1 MTRLSSAPADETLEA
16 TLQFHT
22 DVRAPYRSKSLSNN
36 IIRDMWNQNHPSSRQ
51 ACTRSSKV
59 LLRVTVGI
67 FAPSA
72 TRAQDNS
79 CFSRIDFQRQEDV
92 LLCVALFHPDQKKR
106 LHVDAQIKTMHQSPT
121 KQLLTEIIYHQI
133 TLDTSRMIYSGLDT

>member
-1 MTRLSSAPADETLEA
+1 MTRVSSAPADETLEA

-51 ACTRSSKV
+51 ACTRPSKV

-79 CFSRIDFQRQEDV
+79 CFGRIDFQDV

-106 LHVDAQIKTMHQSPT
+106 LHVDAQIKTMHQSQT

-133 TLDTSRMIYSGLDT
+133 TLDTSRMKYSGLDT